1 MTSIEISFIVWGVEA
16 IIIFGIIWFMFRHLK
31 IDHGQFVTFVFVTL
45 LWMSLKVVDDYKY
58 QAMGQVSG
66 NDMLYAVLATLAY
79 GGAILLVRYPMTW
92 FGTKWHKKTMM
103 TMLAAGSTAVM
114 SIFTTVALM
123 TENQDLT
130 KIALIFSSAS
140 LGIVYSTFTTTTS
153 LMANQTKTKNA
164 FISVLI
170 IVMAMF
176 AADALVTPIKT
187 ITIGLYVND
196 GSGVYQW
203 EGYWLMWLMSAV
215 FAVLT
220 IFVGVFTWKYEKHPD
235 YQSYIDTMEHKAA
248 ALVPKGEK
256 DEFTMH
262 FGVKNVP
269 MRKIEKLWW
278 HRIIILSIV
287 GFIVVSLNSLM
298 SSEHFGS
305 SVMNE
310 MFNHQEE
317 LGEPYSEMFQI
328 QITAFL
334 ASINSLFILGGVAMS
349 AYYFIPH
356 LGFKNT
362 IKLGLFLITI
372 YAAIATL
379 NAYDPHLRSP
389 VLMFL
394 TYGLLGA
401 GFGMTYYTM
410 IGYVVLLE
418 ISSPYR
424 RKFSVLGLWLTLIAP
439 AIIISEVIFVT
450 VIGSTE
456 INFNSLSIVMFISIL
471 TSMIAMIII
480 TFLEKDVTEESLFQQ
495 ACPIWAR
502 KAEYN
507 F

>member
-1 MTSIEISFIVWGVEA
+1 MSSMEISFVVWGVEA
-16 IIIFGIIWFMFRHLK
+16 VIIFGIIWFMFRHLK
-31 IDHGQFVTFVFVTL
+31 IDHAQFVTFIFVTL

-58 QAMGQVSG
+58 RAMGQVSG
-66 NDMLYAVLATLAY
+66 NDLKYAILATLAY
-79 GGAILLVRYPMTW
+79 GGTILLVRYPMTW
-92 FGTKWHKKTMM
+92 FGTKWHKKVMM
-103 TMLAAGSTAVM
+103 TMLAAGATAIM
-114 SIFTTVALM
+114 SILTTVALV
-123 TENQDLT
+123 TENQHLT
-130 KIALIFSSAS
+130 EVALVLSSAS
-140 LGIVYSTFTTTTS
+140 LGIVYSTFTTTSS
-153 LMANQTKTKNA
+153 LMANQTQTKNA

-187 ITIGLYVND
+187 LTIGLYVSD
-196 GSGVYQW
+196 GNG
-203 EGYWLMWLMSAV
+203 GYNWTGYSLMWMMSAV

-235 YQSYIDTMEHKAA
+235 YQSYVDTMEKKAS
-248 ALVPKGEK
+248 ALVPKGQK
-256 DEFTMH
+256 DEFKMH

-269 MRKIEKLWW
+269 MRKIETLWW

-310 MFNHQEE
+310 MFNHQSEI
-317 LGEPYSEMFQI
+317 GEPYSDMIQI

-334 ASINSLFILGGVAMS
+334 ASINSLFILGGVSMS
-349 AYYFIPH
+349 AYYFIPR
-356 LGFKNT
+356 LGFRNT
-362 IKLGLFLITI
+362 IKLGLFLIAI

-389 VLMFL
+389 ILMFL

-410 IGYVVLLE
+410 IGYVILLE
-418 ISSPYR
+418 VSSPYKK
-424 RKFSVLGLWLTLIAP
+424 KFSVLGLWLTLIAP
-439 AIIISEVIFVT
+439 AIIISEIIFVT
-450 VIGSTE
+450 VIGTTE
-456 INFNSLSIVMFISIL
+456 IDFNSLSIVMFVSIIISI
-471 TSMIAMIII
+471 IAMVLISY
-480 TFLEKDVTEESLFQQ
+480 LEKDVHEGALFNQ
-495 ACPIWAR
+495 ACPVWAR
-502 KAEYN
+502 KSEYN